1 MREDLRIYLLVL
13 AILATF
19 GFTVLSRSNLNECNN
34 RHYGF
39 GKLNQGISHKKPN
52 IAPNSADYVIY
63 GIRSGLYSFGEGG
76 LDMNL
81 SKMNMSVC
89 PVNGNVSEK
98 TNLKKEGD
106 Q

>member
-1 MREDLRIYLLVL
+1 MCKNLRIYLFVF

-19 GFTVLSRSNLNECNN
+19 CFTFLSCSNLNKCNN
-34 RHYGF
+34 RHYCF
-39 GKLNQGISHKKPN
+39 GKLNQGISHKKSN
-52 IAPNSADYVIY
+52 ISPNSADYVIY